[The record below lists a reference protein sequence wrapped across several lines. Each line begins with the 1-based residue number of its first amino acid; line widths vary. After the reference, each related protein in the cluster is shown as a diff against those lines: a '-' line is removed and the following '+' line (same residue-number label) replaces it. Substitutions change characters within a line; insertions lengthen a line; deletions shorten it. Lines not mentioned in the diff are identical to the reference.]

1 MRLPE
6 GKRKA
11 ALLAVTLATALLAVC
26 VVAAVP
32 QLAQRSAPQADPAG
46 TVKAGSSA
54 AEAAPSDRDNLV
66 NPQQT
71 PDSSFLYDTSI
82 ANLGTADS
90 YLYGQRVKV
99 FGVVVG
105 YGLRAE
111 DDSDFCW
118 LLLLSTQSPN
128 DSVFVYLSRTL
139 TQSVEV
145 YGAYG
150 KRGTMLQVRGVFNL
164 ACPVHDG
171 LTDLHADH
179 AAVVAKGSEEPDPF
193 DPVDFVPGLAL
204 MLVAAGLAFAFW
216 RLRESDR

>member
-1 MRLPE
+1 MD
-6 GKRKA
+6 G
-11 ALLAVTLATALLAVC
+11 
-26 VVAAVP
+26 
-32 QLAQRSAPQADPAG
+32 Q
-46 TVKAGSSA
+46 TVQVIG
-54 AEAAPSDRDNLV
+54 E
-66 NPQQT
+66 
-71 PDSSFLYDTSI
+71 
-82 ANLGTADS
+82 
-90 YLYGQRVKV
+90 
-99 FGVVVG
+99 VVG
-105 YGLRAE
+105 DRLRAE
-111 DDSDFCW
+111 DDPDFCW
-118 LLLLSTQSPN
+118 LLLQSTQSPN